1 MRPLNLRL
9 RHAHFVTAAIGLSLI
24 LPVHL
29 VAADN
34 PSAADKAGSGD
45 LAGKLIGTWQL
56 DEARNP
62 GSPSGIGTRLKL
74 FTGTHW
80 CVVQP
85 DPNTSEIVFQ
95 HGGCY
100 TAEGDKVNTT
110 TEFAG
115 NSTKSLIGRPGTYT
129 IQIDGDTMKQIDTQG
144 VYNETWKRVK

>member
-1 MRPLNLRL
+1 MCPLHLRL
-9 RHAHFVTAAIGLSLI
+9 RHARFVTAHFVTVAIGLSLI
-24 LPVHL
+24 LPIHL
-29 VAADN
+29 I
-34 PSAADKAGSGD
+34 AADKAGAGD

-85 DPNTSEIVFQ
+85 DPNTSEVVFQ
-95 HGGCY
+95 HGGRY
-100 TAEGDKVNTT
+100 TVEGDKVNTT

-115 NSTKSLIGRPGTYT
+115 ASTKSLIGRPGTYT
-129 IQIDGDTMKQIDTQG
+129 IQIDGDTMKQIDSQG